1 MTKNDTLG
9 VFLEANAEEIRV
21 GTLTRF
27 ERDMVRFDIDEA
39 YIDMGEYRPIFSSA
53 LLRYGN
59 EEETVQLLRDAPMTR
74 SSRDIPTWFSNL
86 LPEGALKAMVL
97 KGMPSGETTDFDVL
111 SWLGEDL
118 PGAVIVRSEDGGKQ
132 QVVPPALEDGQTGIR
147 FSLAG
152 VQLKMSMLKQDE
164 RLTFPAMGVNGNIIA
179 KVPSEKYRSLPEVE
193 FASMKLAEA
202 VGVEIPH
209 VELVPVS
216 AISGIDPELLKGG
229 DTVLAVDRFDRTND
243 GRRVH
248 MEDFMQ
254 ILDQHPDRKYTAANE
269 ETVLNVATRLG
280 GGGTEPFLQAIRRV
294 AANILMGNTD
304 AHLKNWSLYYPNP
317 AEGQLSP
324 AYDIVASHIYD
335 RSHDMALK
343 FRKTHDS
350 RIIGL
355 PRFLRAAEF
364 CGISQSRT
372 KKELKRVVEQAADE
386 WPKLLQNLPMP
397 DDFAR
402 LVIARTHELALVQ
415 EFDCVFADIPPAPG
429 S

>member
-1 MTKNDTLG
+1 MTKNGTLG
-9 VFLEANAEEIRV
+9 VFLEANAEEVRV

-27 ERDMVRFDIDEA
+27 DRDLVRFDIDAA
-39 YIDMGEYRPIFSSA
+39 YIEMGEYRPIFSSA

-59 EEETVQLLRDAPMTR
+59 EEETVKLLRDASMTR
-74 SSRDIPTWFSNL
+74 AARDIPTWFSNL

-118 PGAVIVRSEDGGKQ
+118 PGAVIVRSEEGGKQ
-132 QVVPPALEDGQTGIR
+132 QDVPPALEDGQTGIR

-179 KVPSEKYRSLPEVE
+179 KVPSERYRSLPEVE
-193 FASMKLAEA
+193 FTSMKLAEA
-202 VGVEIPH
+202 IGVEIPH

-269 ETVLNVATRLG
+269 ETVLNIVTKLS
-280 GGGTEPFLQAIRRV
+280 GGTAPFLQAIRRV
-294 AANILMGNTD
+294 AANVLMGNTD

-324 AYDIVASHIYD
+324 AYDIVASHVYD

-372 KKELKRVVEQAADE
+372 QKELKRVVEQAADE
-386 WPKLLQNLPMP
+386 WPKLLYDLPMP

-402 LVIARTHELALVQ
+402 LVIARTHELALVR
-415 EFDCVFADIPPAPG
+415 EFECVFADLPHVNSP
-429 S
+429 

>member
-27 ERDMVRFDIDEA
+27 DRDTVRFDIDET
-39 YIDMGEYRPIFSSA
+39 YIDIGEYRPIFSSA
-53 LLRYGN
+53 LLRFGN
-59 EEETVQLLRDAPMTR
+59 EEKTVELLRG
-74 SSRDIPTWFSNL
+74 SSMVRAARDIPTWFSNL

-118 PGAVIVRSEDGGKQ
+118 PGAVIVRSEEGEKQ
-132 QVVPPALEDGQTGIR
+132 QDVPPALEDGQTGIR

-179 KVPSEKYRSLPEVE
+179 KVPSERYRYLPEVE
-193 FASMKLAEA
+193 FTSMKLAEV

-216 AISGIDPELLKGG
+216 AISGIDPDLLKGG

-269 ETVLNVATRLG
+269 ETVLNIVTKLG
-280 GGGTEPFLQAIRRV
+280 GGTGAFLQGITRIAV
-294 AANILMGNTD
+294 NILMGNTD
-304 AHLKNWSLYYPNP
+304 AHLKNWSFYYPNP
-317 AEGQLSP
+317 AEGELSP
-324 AYDIVASHIYD
+324 AYDIVASYVYD
-335 RSHDMALK
+335 RSYEMALR
-343 FRKTHDS
+343 FRGSHDS

-355 PRFLRAAEF
+355 QRFLRAAEF
-364 CGISQSRT
+364 CGITKART
-372 KKELKRVVEQAADE
+372 QKELKRVVEQAADE
-386 WPKLLQNLPMP
+386 WPKLLLDLPIP

-402 LVIARTHELALVQ
+402 LVIARTHELALVR
-415 EFDCVFADIPPAPG
+415 EFDCVFADLPPAPG